1 MVVQA
6 ALANVGIAHVGVH
19 LALPHLRS
27 GELKLVLHPF
37 HHPGAYEMVL
47 IYPHRGLMAPRVRA
61 TLDYLDEA
69 FSADKTLHAPLG
81 SLSENRAHGTV

>member
-1 MVVQA
+1 
-6 ALANVGIAHVGVH
+6 
-19 LALPHLRS
+19 
-27 GELKLVLHPF
+27 
-37 HHPGAYEMVL
+37 MVL

-69 FSADKTLHAPLG
+69 FSADKTLHAPLE